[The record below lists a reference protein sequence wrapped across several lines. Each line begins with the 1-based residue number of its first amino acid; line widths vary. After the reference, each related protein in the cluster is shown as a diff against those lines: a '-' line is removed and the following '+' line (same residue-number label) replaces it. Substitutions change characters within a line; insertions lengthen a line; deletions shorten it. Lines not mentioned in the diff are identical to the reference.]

1 MPEAR
6 KAVILARGLGTR
18 MRRADPDTRLDAAQ
32 AEVAGLGVK
41 AMIPI
46 GRPFLDY
53 VLSGL
58 ADAGYSEAC
67 LVIGPEHG
75 LVQEHY
81 ARIAPPSRIRVEF
94 AVQQEPKGTADAVL
108 AAESFVAGKSFL
120 VMNSDNYYPVEAL
133 RALRLLAD
141 PGLAAFSIRGLV
153 REGGIPEER
162 VRRWAALRFDADGWL
177 RSVEEAGDATQP
189 DTAYVSVN
197 CWRFSPAIF
206 QACRAIQPSPRGEL
220 ELPVAVHYAAN
231 VLGERFKV
239 LTFEGAVLDLSTRAD
254 VARVAAG
261 LRDTTVR
268 L

>member
-1 MPEAR
+1 MVEAR

-18 MRRADPDTRLDAAQ
+18 MRRADPGASLEAAQ
-32 AEVAGLGVK
+32 AEVAAQGVK

-46 GRPFLDY
+46 GRPFIDY

-75 LVQEHY
+75 LVRDHY
-81 ARIAPPSRIRVEF
+81 AQLPPPSRIRIGF

-108 AAESFVAGKSFL
+108 AAEDFVAGQPFL
-120 VMNSDNYYPVEAL
+120 VINSDNYYPVEAL
-133 RALRLLAD
+133 RALRLLGG

-153 REGGIPEER
+153 HEGGIPEDR

-177 RSVEEAGDATQP
+177 LSVDAEGDATQP

-197 CWRFSPAIF
+197 CWRFSRAIF
-206 QACRAIQPSPRGEL
+206 RACRAIRPSPNGEL
-220 ELPVAVHYAAN
+220 ELSMAAHYAATS
-231 VLGERFKV
+231 LGERFKV
-239 LTFEGAVLDLSTRAD
+239 LTFKGTVLDLSSRAD
-254 VARVAAG
+254 IARVAAR
-261 LRDTTVR
+261 LRDTEVR